1 MGLIPSIQ
9 DRTGQN
15 GGWRM
20 AFEMRGFG
28 IRKAPADDGELE
40 DLRHLGCC
48 FRADL
53 FGLLHFLL
61 SPFFIY
67 LPTGLVGWRE
77 VVIPS
82 IMVFCTRGR
91 SFLFPLLFPLFPF
104 SLLPGIAGLVS
115 GFQSELGVCGRWTE
129 HTGKTGGKA
138 YERGGRP
145 GSQTLAYFCSFA
157 LQPLGLFTL
166 AFVPDRVE
174 NSFT

>member
-1 MGLIPSIQ
+1 
-9 DRTGQN
+9 
-15 GGWRM
+15 M

-28 IRKAPADDGELE
+28 TRRALADDGELE

-48 FRADL
+48 FVL
-53 FGLLHFLL
+53 TFFGLCIFYSPL
-61 SPFFIY
+61 SFFIILY